1 MLKEGTH
8 APEFDAQ
15 DQESRRH
22 KLTDYRGKWVLL
34 YFYPKDN
41 TPGCTV
47 EACSLRDHYP
57 DFQKINAVIF
67 GVSTDSPESH
77 KKFAEKHGLPFTLL
91 SDFDRKLVKEYEA
104 NGFSR
109 RISYLISPEGKI
121 AKAYPKVDP
130 EKHAQQVLDDLNGLK
145 KVE

>member
-47 EACSLRDHYP
+47 EACSLRDSYP
-57 DFQKINAVIF
+57 DFQKVDAVIF
-67 GVSTDSPESH
+67 GVSTDSIASH
-77 KKFAEKHGLPFTLL
+77 EKFAKKNNLPFTLL
-91 SDFDRKLVKEYEA
+91 SDFDKKMAKAYEA
-104 NGFSR
+104 GGLFR
-109 RISYLISPEGKI
+109 RISYLISPDGKI
-121 AKAYPKVDP
+121 AKAYPKVNP
-130 EKHAQQVLDDLNGLK
+130 KEHAAEVLKYLK
-145 KVE
+145 AL